1 MSHATKLTTFLSS
14 NKVMRNDDVVRGE
27 TTYKGQGW
35 GKEGQGM
42 MEMIQHIL
50 LLTINNR

>member
-14 NKVMRNDDVVRGE
+14 KKVPRNDGGAWFVVE

-35 GKEGQGM
+35 GKE
-42 MEMIQHIL
+42 
-50 LLTINNR
+50 